1 MVAGQITDSGS
12 ASGSVL
18 EDTAEKRFTCTFTSN
33 AAQTPNE
40 DQTTVTTLTATASGG
55 GNTCSF
61 ALSGGADQA
70 DFSLSGAALTFAAT
84 PDYYNP
90 ADADENNAY
99 IVTITATDSAD
110 SATTD
115 QTLTATVQ
123 DVTLEITA
131 SQTASIAENSADD
144 TAVMTVATTDT
155 PTTCDI
161 AAGNTGSAFQISST
175 CAITVATTAQLNYEA
190 TTSYTLTIAAANDGS
205 ESDVETVTITI
216 TDTNDQT
223 PVYQAADGDDT
234 FNVAE
239 NTATST
245 VIDNGVI
252 TDTDTGNSFTCTLG
266 GADAGDFTCTIS
278 GNNAQ
283 LKFAA
288 VPNYDSAADADT
300 NNVYIVT
307 VLINDGVAD
316 DANGATTLT
325 ITVTDLNDQTPVWVT
340 GSTANAAEAQTTVA
354 TLSATDTDTADGTL
368 TYSIVTDDPKT
379 GTQFSLTGAAL
390 TFASAPDYDA
400 TNHCGAN
407 GDSNTCTV

>member
-1 MVAGQITDSGS
+1 MHIQNENDRTAFGLRTTELRNVAIGFAVAIALIMVAGQISDSGS

-18 EDTAEKRFTCTFTSN
+18 DDTSEKRFTCTFTSS
-33 AAQTPNE
+33 ATQTPNE

-84 PDYYNP
+84 PDYENP

-278 GNNAQ
+278 G
-283 LKFAA
+283 
-288 VPNYDSAADADT
+288 
-300 NNVYIVT
+300 
-307 VLINDGVAD
+307 
-316 DANGATTLT
+316 
-325 ITVTDLNDQTPVWVT
+325 
-340 GSTANAAEAQTTVA
+340 
-354 TLSATDTDTADGTL
+354 
-368 TYSIVTDDPKT
+368 
-379 GTQFSLTGAAL
+379 
-390 TFASAPDYDA
+390 
-400 TNHCGAN
+400 
-407 GDSNTCTV
+407 